1 MASVGDT
8 QPRMSKVNPQR
19 DNRSWAVEVY
29 KGLAKGNDPA
39 EKQEEERVI
48 DIDEEDA
55 VEASKVMGIMVY
67 YSRKSYNSLFLFADM
82 INAWVLKS

>member
-1 MASVGDT
+1 
-8 QPRMSKVNPQR
+8 
-19 DNRSWAVEVY
+19 
-29 KGLAKGNDPA
+29 
-39 EKQEEERVI
+39 VI

-67 YSRKSYNSLFLFADM
+67 YSRKSYNSLFLFANM